1 MFGLNTLG
9 RIAGHSA
16 AKKSAKYRN
25 RARLAKYEAEKSQY
39 LHEVTLND
47 AQYKN
52 DVSIQEGNQDMVY
65 QAMVDQWVEK
75 DNQLDKIFNDGRF
88 QIMDSLVNS
97 YQNEYAGS
105 GAGVTAGRLA
115 AESVRR
121 HGHEKAK
128 LLSQMM
134 LAKDHTY
141 NQMEA
146 IRNRADSKRMELYE
160 AVRFAPIHG
169 PTPIAP
175 ELEAIPGTSG
185 LLLGIATDAVSSFAL
200 SKLFKAPPVGGGGS
214 SSAIGSGSG
223 RSAIDAINQASNLS
237 QKTGISIN
245 SGVTGTVNLVDDA
258 VNSFTVDAVK
268 QFNPNPLGN
277 KFGVGWSSPIL
288 KRNKLG
294 PKHQTNFLNVIE
306 T

>member
-1 MFGLNTLG
+1 MCDVVSGAMFGLNTLG

-52 DVSIQEGNQDMVY
+52 DVSIQEGNQDRVY
-65 QAMVDQWVEK
+65 QAMVDQWVEQ

-97 YQNEYAGS
+97 YQNDYAGS

-134 LAKDHTY
+134 LAKDHAY
-141 NQMEA
+141 NNMEA
-146 IRNRADSKRMELYE
+146 IRNRSDSKSMELYE

-175 ELEAIPGTSG
+175 ELEAIPGSSS
-185 LLLGIATDAVSSFAL
+185 LLLGIATDAL
-200 SKLFKAPPVGGGGS
+200 GGYMQSKLFKAPDVFSGKS
-214 SSAIGSGSG
+214 SSKALDVMKTNTTVGNLVE
-223 RSAIDAINQASNLS
+223 SAKSKN
-237 QKTGISIN
+237 
-245 SGVTGTVNLVDDA
+245 VNLGVFGGEVFRGDVVLDNYGNVKKINA
-258 VNSFTVDAVK
+258 HNKVNYDGS
-268 QFNPNPLGN
+268 
-277 KFGVGWSSPIL
+277 
-288 KRNKLG
+288 
-294 PKHQTNFLNVIE
+294 LNYGGFASA
-306 T
+306 

>member
-52 DVSIQEGNQDMVY
+52 DVSIQEGNQDRVY
-65 QAMVDQWVEK
+65 QAMVDQWVEQ

-97 YQNEYAGS
+97 YQNDYAGS

-134 LAKDHTY
+134 LAKDHAY
-141 NQMEA
+141 NNMEA
-146 IRNRADSKRMELYE
+146 IRNKSDSKSMELYE

-175 ELEAIPGTSG
+175 ELEAIPGSSS
-185 LLLGIATDAVSSFAL
+185 LLLGIATDAL
-200 SKLFKAPPVGGGGS
+200 GGYMQSKLFTAPNVFSGKS
-214 SSAIGSGSG
+214 SSKALDVMKTNTTMGKVIEAAKAKG
-223 RSAIDAINQASNLS
+223 IDYA
-237 QKTGISIN
+237 KTGGEITQGHWGPDGFVPHKKIHTETS
-245 SGVTGTVNLVDDA
+245 A
-258 VNSFTVDAVK
+258 
-268 QFNPNPLGN
+268 LG
-277 KFGVGWSSPIL
+277 
-288 KRNKLG
+288 
-294 PKHQTNFLNVIE
+294 FLNS
-306 T
+306 TTALT